1 MNNMYFSRGVR
12 FMLISGICFSLMNV
26 LVKYLTNIPATE
38 IIVFRS
44 LISFVLSALIL
55 YRKKVSVWGNNKKLL
70 IGRGLSGAIALTIY
84 FYTLQRIPLA
94 TAVTLQFL
102 APVFTAILGIFI
114 VKEKL
119 NPWQFLFFVISFAGI
134 LIIKGF
140 DERISTE
147 LVVLGVLS
155 AFFAGL
161 AYNIVRK
168 LNTSEHPLVI
178 VFYFPLV
185 TLPLVSVYSA
195 FNWVTPQGIEWLLLL
210 GVGILT
216 QIAQYYMTRAYQ
228 EESISKVAG
237 LKYLGI
243 IYGLGFGYLIFD
255 ETFNF
260 YTYIGMAVVLVGV
273 ILNVWYKT
281 WIDKKK
287 LATQN

>member
-1 MNNMYFSRGVR
+1 MYFSRGVR

>member
-1 MNNMYFSRGVR
+1 MYLSKGVR
-12 FMLISGICFSLMNV
+12 FMLLSGICFSLMNV

-44 LISFVLSALIL
+44 LISFILSAMIL
-55 YRKKVSVWGNNKKLL
+55 RRQKVSVWGNNKKLL
-70 IGRGLSGAIALTIY
+70 IGRGLAGAIALTIY

-119 NPWQFLFFVISFAGI
+119 SPWQFLFFMVSFAGI

-147 LVVLGVLS
+147 LLVLGILS

-185 TLPLVSVYSA
+185 TLPLVSIYSA
-195 FNWVTPQGIEWLLLL
+195 FHWVTPQGIEWLLLL
-210 GVGILT
+210 GVGVLT
-216 QIAQYYMTRAYQ
+216 QIAQYYMTRAFQ
-228 EESISKVAG
+228 EESIAKVAG

-260 YTYIGMAVVLVGV
+260 YTYVGMGVVLVGV
-273 ILNVWYKT
+273 ILNVWFKT
-281 WIDKKK
+281 WSDKRKI
-287 LATQN
+287 ATQKSE